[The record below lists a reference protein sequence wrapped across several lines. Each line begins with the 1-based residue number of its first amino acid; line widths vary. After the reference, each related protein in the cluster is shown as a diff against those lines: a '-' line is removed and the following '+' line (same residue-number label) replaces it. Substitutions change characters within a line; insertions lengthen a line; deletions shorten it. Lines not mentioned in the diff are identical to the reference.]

1 MCLGF
6 ILLYVMRREE
16 LLEVKVGD
24 LRITGLKK
32 IAELI
37 VHNKNAT
44 VVGVLETLLSDI
56 LVNSLGNLATRNEV
70 VRA

>member
-1 MCLGF
+1 MCLSF

-16 LLEVKVGD
+16 LLEVKVSD

-32 IAELI
+32 ITKLV

-44 VVGVLETLLSDI
+44 VFGVLETLLSDV
-56 LVNSLGNLATRNEV
+56 LVNSLSNLTTRDEIV
-70 VRA
+70 GA

>member
-16 LLEVKVGD
+16 LLEVKVSD
-24 LRITGLKK
+24 LRVTGLKK
-32 IAELI
+32 ITKLV

-44 VVGVLETLLSDI
+44 VLGVLETLLSDV
-56 LVNSLGNLATRNEV
+56 LVNSLSNLATRDEIV
-70 VRA
+70 GA